1 LPATLQIY
9 LLSVKQN
16 KAKKASN
23 GLLAFR
29 AHVISGSKG
38 CPCLK
43 YVCKNCNLRFEADD
57 AVICPRCSSKNLD
70 KAFDKKKDGVEAE
83 KQPEGPKVAYS
94 TNRHVYS
101 ETKAGWASFHS
112 SEMRACPDC
121 GGLEFDFNWKRK
133 EKTCKKCGSVF
144 PLGRRTA

>member
-1 LPATLQIY
+1 VEVRGVP
-9 LLSVKQN
+9 VKY
-16 KAKKASN
+16 A
-23 GLLAFR
+23 
-29 AHVISGSKG
+29 
-38 CPCLK
+38 
-43 YVCKNCNLRFEADD
+43 CKNCNLRFDADD
-57 AVICPRCSSKNLD
+57 AVICPRCSSKNLEH
-70 KAFDKKKDGVEAE
+70 AFDKKKEFSGSSPAAEAKPAAGE
-83 KQPEGPKVAYS
+83 PKVAYS

-121 GGLEFDFNWKRK
+121 GTAEFDFNWKRK

>member
-1 LPATLQIY
+1 
-9 LLSVKQN
+9 
-16 KAKKASN
+16 
-23 GLLAFR
+23 
-29 AHVISGSKG
+29 
-38 CPCLK
+38 
-43 YVCKNCNLRFEADD
+43 LRFDADD
-57 AVICPRCSSKNLD
+57 AVICPRCSSKSID
-70 KAFDKKKDGVEAE
+70 KVFEKKRDYGD
-83 KQPEGPKVAYS
+83 QPGQEREQAGPRVAYS

-121 GGLEFDFNWKRK
+121 GGADFDLNWKRK